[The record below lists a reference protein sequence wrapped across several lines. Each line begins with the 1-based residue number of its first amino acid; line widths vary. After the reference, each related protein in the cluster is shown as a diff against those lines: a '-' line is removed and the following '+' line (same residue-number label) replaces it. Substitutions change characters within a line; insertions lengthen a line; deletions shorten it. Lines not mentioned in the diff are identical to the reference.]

1 MADTPLVTEPV
12 EINPLTGLPMGG
24 TPTVDTT
31 GPQEAP
37 INPLTGETMQNVRP
51 SVTLGGGAGTPD
63 LMQSQLYGSQYNTY
77 RKDDISRYLKYDVPL
92 GQDLDWD
99 ELRARHQ
106 STADKWGNGLAKM
119 GVTALG
125 AVAENTIGF
134 LAGMGELITGGAYYD
149 NGVGKTVD
157 KVNGWM
163 REHMPNY
170 YTKREQE
177 MSVLQGMGTA
187 NFWADKVAGGVGYS
201 LGSIATMWA
210 TGGGGLLTK
219 GVGAAAKGMGIY
231 NASKA
236 IINGT
241 ALAKNIT
248 QGASLAT
255 RLRTAVQMLEA
266 GAMMSLAEGSVESR
280 ETQRQT
286 YDTLVQHYLQDHPGM
301 TEGDIPSQKLQDF
314 ENVSYAAG
322 NTNFVMQMPV
332 LMGTNL
338 LMFGKQVTGFKG
350 MSKANTDVMFD
361 AAANQAVN
369 KLAKQGIVA
378 QSLSRLRPIFV
389 NGMGE
394 TVQESLQF
402 GSGAFSST
410 YHTDK
415 YNNGGHGDMSKA
427 LAAAGDAMLSKEGL
441 ESALIGFLTGGIMG
455 GGQSIVGKQYTNR
468 KNNAQALTD
477 LINSGIFDKTNQ
489 RYQTAEASSAVIKR
503 MHDALQKGDH
513 KSFKDEQFKLIQY
526 QALEALERGGFDVML
541 QKLEDS
547 KELPESEFM
556 SAYGYPQE
564 DNSGKPITLKDS
576 TNKSQDQIL
585 DGVIEK
591 LKRFEQTY
599 DNVNERFPLQDKTSG
614 LPRLLMST
622 EERAAEDA
630 VYSKQENLRSNLI
643 FYGSEIKDRN
653 RRMDSI
659 TNQMQ
664 DTLDSSLQGSA
675 YAGTGPQLDVH
686 GALQEQRP
694 SFKGLD
700 LLKNETGE
708 VESSTEYNP
717 LQQLKNTGDRLQQIA
732 DNLRLTD
739 PIAADKFFKQAQDYM
754 GLLQDNNSAIDA
766 YNKLSSDEYVQ
777 AEMQR
782 EIEEREAIAKQ
793 NKIDKTVAEAVEN
806 AETSESF
813 KDVDLENASPEIA
826 SKGKAKLMEL
836 RDAEANE
843 YRKYMSEQPNESD
856 SEKLE
861 RLKKIDTTN
870 LTPAQKAGLSTA
882 INVLEKKLNEE
893 PVVEEEVPSREEDS
907 VLEEAFKPE
916 NVGKV
921 EVISEDGREFQVD
934 GVKLYNR
941 ELNPLDAIVRTRAGR
956 IKKIRLTDEYGN
968 RQVIWGPEGR
978 VDTLAYAILMSEQ
991 FKIDSELGK
1000 VREEILE
1007 QKEVVTEEVDKELG
1021 TKGIHGAKTSDSLR
1035 QEIYSLELGL
1045 NEILEVYDNLR
1056 TSYIQEA
1063 GATKE
1068 ELKNDP
1074 ELKEL
1079 KSKIRSL
1086 KLQIANRRRILKVR
1100 NEDVTPTDPEILK
1113 VENKANAAIEDYNI
1127 TLSESENAVK
1137 QLQDEI
1143 AQQENLLDGYKQAD
1157 DLESWR
1163 QATSDIKNKEAL
1175 MLKEL
1180 DKQEKLKHK
1189 INYQQTKLKRLQDAK
1204 DNDPNQNAE
1213 PTEQGITEQAEGPID
1228 EREDKNIGES
1238 AEEQETPLEEDIAE
1252 EKFNNEEKATQKQVI
1267 ITQNSNANKAEDN
1280 QSEPG
1285 TPIQGIIF
1293 GLPEG
1298 MSEQDLMQEGS
1309 TTDLGNLI
1317 TPAATQQTSEV
1328 SEGIKKSEYDVHVTG
1343 DMLSGWDTQTYPFNV
1358 PGIKIQDIRGKS
1370 WEVGGRIFEESIQNG
1385 KKVFTIVDGSI
1396 YRKGRRAGI
1405 SASMVFSENTTTT
1418 LNDVKSNLMS
1428 IMDSLLA
1435 VKESGSFTRENINL
1449 DWSKLD
1455 IKEIAT
1461 PTSAAPV
1468 TPTPVENGQEMYTK
1482 NVTNGKDK
1490 KKYQQVQK
1498 IIDLGKKL
1506 DDTNAK
1512 WRILND
1518 FGNIG
1523 GRAVVEI
1530 GTTDGDT
1537 FLMYQSSGTG
1547 TGVASKGKWT
1557 AIPGFAKD
1565 GFFLKAGFDV
1575 ATNKMLTD
1583 QEFIDRGRLDADNP
1597 KFNHYGSS
1605 TFAAIAE
1612 ALGTPASPIE
1622 NKGIENTSTNELEVK
1637 AANIDK
1643 VQKVGEDT
1651 YDRRAPRRIVVDE
1664 SGSAERHVPD
1674 MSNGQIITINQ
1685 DLLLAPDIEGTEVT
1699 FEIRPNDYFTE
1710 RVEEEGLENAW
1721 EYVPIYYKI
1730 GNEYVGKL
1738 AESKSLDR
1746 KALANKLENG
1756 EVVTTKISKV
1766 ISGAQNVNHAIK
1778 EDGTPFF
1785 THPEAVFGKN
1795 EVVLGIT
1802 NGIENKF
1809 ELGDVDSSLDQGDSE
1824 TITTAVSATPIGLI
1838 SSGQVIAVIRG
1849 KNNPQGDPRVTPLS
1863 TANLNSTAQEAV
1875 MGAFKAKDLN
1885 RAREI
1890 IANGKVLLAANTAV
1904 PGVYN
1909 KTYLDISEFPDGS
1922 GAIVYTSPSTG
1933 NLIRIK
1939 DTQLQKAL
1947 NGEEHKYDF
1956 VKLAADPKLKDQI
1969 KYQVYTP
1976 KNNIVD
1982 IKEDLT
1988 KFVASKKY
1996 QVNKDLMNMATDY
2009 TSPIIGKYDA
2019 EGNWVGKTYKST
2031 PDAPLGYQ
2039 QYLFS
2044 NEEVAGGRIL
2054 STDLVKIGESLFNN
2068 PEVTFESID
2077 KNIEGQVEAEL
2088 KIERTDTELIDDIAD
2103 EDISFDENPNNCN

>member
-1 MADTPLVTEPV
+1 MPEQKISFFTGEPLGGNSTIDPDTNLPKTSFF
-12 EINPLTGLPMGG
+12 TGEAFTPQPK
-24 TPTVDTT
+24 TPTMGTDF
-31 GPQEAP
+31 
-37 INPLTGETMQNVRP
+37 NVSRGVMG
-51 SVTLGGGAGTPD
+51 SEKSMNYSED
-63 LMQSQLYGSQYNTY
+63 IDRFMKYG
-77 RKDDISRYLKYDVPL
+77 VPL
-92 GQDLDWD
+92 GRNLDWE
-99 ELRARHQ
+99 ELRARNQ
-106 STADKWGNGLAKM
+106 STAEKWGNGLAKM

-134 LAGMGELITGGAYYD
+134 FAGMGELMTGGAYYD
-149 NGVGKTVD
+149 NVVGKTVD
-157 KVNGWM
+157 KTNEWM

-177 MSVLQGMGTA
+177 LSVLEGMGTA
-187 NFWADKVAGGVGYS
+187 NFWADKVAGGIGYS
-201 LGSIATMWA
+201 VGSIATMWA

-241 ALAKNIT
+241 SLAKNIT

-255 RLRTAVQMLEA
+255 RLRTATQMLEA
-266 GAMMSLAEGSVESR
+266 GAMMSLAEGSVEAR
-280 ETQRQT
+280 ETQSQT
-286 YDTLVQHYLQDHPGM
+286 YDNLVQHYLQERPGM
-301 TEGDIPSQKLQDF
+301 TEGDIPAQKLQEF
-314 ENVSYAAG
+314 EDVSYAAG

-369 KLAKQGIVA
+369 NLAKQGIVA
-378 QSLSRLRPIFV
+378 QSLSRLRPIFA

-427 LAAAGDAMLSKEGL
+427 LNAAADAMLSKEGL

-477 LINSGIFDKTNQ
+477 LMNSGIFDKTNQ

-564 DNSGKPITLKDS
+564 NNSGKSVTLKDS

-585 DGVIEK
+585 DGVIKK
-591 LKRFEQTY
+591 LNNFRETY

-614 LPRLLMST
+614 LPRLLMSE

-664 DTLDSSLQGSA
+664 DTLDTSLQSSA

-694 SFKGLD
+694 SFKGID

-708 VESSTEYNP
+708 VSPASEYNS
-717 LQQLKNTGDRLQQIA
+717 LEQLKNTGDRLQQIA

-739 PIAADKFFKQAQDYM
+739 PIAADKFLEQAQDYM
-754 GLLQDNNSAIDA
+754 GLLQSNNSAIDS

-793 NKIDKTVAEAVEN
+793 NKIDKTVAEAVDN
-806 AETSESF
+806 AQTSEDF
-813 KDVDLENASPEIA
+813 KDVDFENASPEIA

-861 RLKKIDTTN
+861 RLKNIDRTN
-870 LTPAQKAGLSTA
+870 LTPTQKAGLSTA
-882 INVLEKKLNEE
+882 INVLEKKLSEE
-893 PVVEEEVPSREEDS
+893 PVVEEEVPSIEEDS
-907 VLEEAFKPE
+907 VLEEAFKPD

-941 ELNPLDAIVRTRAGR
+941 ELDPLAAIVRTRAGR

-968 RQVIWGPEGR
+968 RQVIWGPENR

-991 FKIDSELGK
+991 FKVDSELGK

-1007 QKEVVTEEVDKELG
+1007 QKEVVVEEVDKELG
-1021 TKGIHGAKTSDSLR
+1021 TKGVHGAKTSDSLR

-1074 ELKEL
+1074 ALKEL

-1113 VENKANAAIEDYNI
+1113 VENKANAAIEDYNT

-1143 AQQENLLDGYKQAD
+1143 AQQESLLDRYKQAD
-1157 DLESWR
+1157 DLDSWR
-1163 QATSDIKNKEAL
+1163 QAINDIKNKEAL
-1175 MLKEL
+1175 ILKEVN
-1180 DKQEKLKHK
+1180 KQEKLKHK

-1228 EREDKNIGES
+1228 EREDKNIGEI
-1238 AEEQETPLEEDIAE
+1238 AEEQEAVVEEDVAE

-1285 TPIQGIIF
+1285 TPMQIVSIGGIST
-1293 GLPEG
+1293 E
-1298 MSEQDLMQEGS
+1298 DLRQEGS

-1317 TPAATQQTSEV
+1317 APSPQQTSEV
-1328 SEGIKKSEYDVHVTG
+1328 NEGIKKSEYEVHVTG
-1343 DMLSGWDTQTYPFNV
+1343 DMLSGWDMSTTIFNV
-1358 PGIKIQDIRGKS
+1358 PGIKIQDIRSKS

-1385 KKVFTIVDGSI
+1385 KKVFTVVDGSI

-1405 SASMVFSENTTTT
+1405 SASMVFNENTTTT

-1428 IMDSLLA
+1428 IMDSLLG
-1435 VKESGSFTRENINL
+1435 VKDTRSFTKENMTF

-1461 PTSAAPV
+1461 PALVS
-1468 TPTPVENGQEMYTK
+1468 PTPVENGQEMYTK
-1482 NVTNGKDK
+1482 NVTNSKDK

-1506 DDTNAK
+1506 DDTNAE

-1518 FGNIG
+1518 FGNIA
-1523 GRAVVEI
+1523 GRAVIEI

-1547 TGVASKGKWT
+1547 TGIASKGMWT
-1557 AIPGFAKD
+1557 PISGFAKD
-1565 GFFLKAGFDV
+1565 GFFLKAGFNLAD
-1575 ATNKMLTD
+1575 NKMLTD

-1597 KFNHYGSS
+1597 KFNHYGSN

-1612 ALGTPASPIE
+1612 ELGRPASPIE
-1622 NKGIENTSTNELEVK
+1622 NEGIENTSTNELEVK

-1643 VQKVGEDT
+1643 VRKVGEDT

-1664 SGSAERHVPD
+1664 SGSAERYVPD

-1685 DLLLAPDIEGTEVT
+1685 DLLLAPDIVGTEVT
-1699 FEIRPNDYFTE
+1699 FEVRPNDYFTE

-1766 ISGAQNVNHAIK
+1766 MSGAQNVNHAIK

-1795 EVVLGIT
+1795 EVVLGVT
-1802 NGIENKF
+1802 SGYMKQF
-1809 ELGDVDSSLDQGDSE
+1809 DLGDVDSSLDQGDAE
-1824 TITTAVSATPIGLI
+1824 TITTAVGATPIGNI
-1838 SSGQVIAVIRG
+1838 MSGKVIAVIRG

-1863 TANLNSTAQEAV
+1863 TANLNSTAQEAT
-1875 MGAFKAKDLN
+1875 MKAFKDKDFD
-1885 RAREI
+1885 RASQI
-1890 IANGKVLLAANTAV
+1890 IAHSNIIEAAEGNPTF
-1904 PGVYN
+1904 
-1909 KTYLDISEFPDGS
+1909 LEFSEFPDGS
-1922 GAIVYTSPSTG
+1922 KAIVYTSPSTG

-1956 VKLAADPKLKDQI
+1956 VKVNGE

-1982 IKEDLT
+1982 ITEDLT
-1988 KFVASKKY
+1988 KFVATKKY
-1996 QVNKDLMNMATDY
+1996 QVSKDLMNMATDY
-2009 TSPIIGKYDA
+2009 NSPIT
-2019 EGNWVGKTYKST
+2019 GKTYKST

-2054 STDLVKIGESLFNN
+2054 STDLVKVGESLFNN

-2088 KIERTDTELIDDIAD
+2088 KIERTDTELIEDIPD

>member
-1 MADTPLVTEPV
+1 MAETPLVTEPV
-12 EINPLTGLPMGG
+12 EINPLTGLPIGG

-77 RKDDISRYLKYDVPL
+77 RKDDINRYLKYDVPL

-106 STADKWGNGLAKM
+106 STAEKWGNGLAKM

-125 AVAENTIGF
+125 AIAENTIGF
-134 LAGMGELITGGAYYD
+134 FAGMGELMTGGSYYD

-157 KVNGWM
+157 KVNEWM

-201 LGSIATMWA
+201 LGAIATIWA

-219 GVGAAAKGMGIY
+219 GIGTAAKGMGIY

-241 ALAKNIT
+241 SLAKNIT

-255 RLRTAVQMLEA
+255 RLRTATQMLEA
-266 GAMMSLAEGSVESR
+266 GAMMSLAEGSVEAR
-280 ETQRQT
+280 ETQSQT
-286 YDTLVQHYLQDHPGM
+286 YDNLVQQYLQERPGM
-301 TEGDIPSQKLQDF
+301 TEGDIPSQKLQEF

-322 NTNFVMQMPV
+322 NTNFAMQMPV

-369 KLAKQGIVA
+369 KLAQQGIVA

-427 LAAAGDAMLSKEGL
+427 LGAAADAMLSKEGL

-526 QALEALERGGFDVML
+526 QALEALERGGFDVMV

-564 DNSGKPITLKDS
+564 DNSGKPVTLKDS

-591 LKRFEQTY
+591 LNRFKETY
-599 DNVNERFPLQDKTSG
+599 NNVNERFPLQDKTSG
-614 LPRLLMST
+614 LPRLLMSE

-694 SFKGLD
+694 SFKGID
-700 LLKNETGE
+700 LLKDETGE
-708 VESSTEYNP
+708 VSPASEYNP

-739 PIAADKFFKQAQDYM
+739 PIAADKFLEQAQDYM
-754 GLLQDNNSAIDA
+754 GLLQANNSAIDS

-793 NKIDKTVAEAVEN
+793 NKIDKTVAAAVEG
-806 AETSESF
+806 AQTSEAF

-826 SKGKAKLMEL
+826 AKGKAKLMEL

-856 SEKLE
+856 AEKLE

-870 LTPAQKAGLSTA
+870 LTPTQQAGLSTA
-882 INVLEKKLNEE
+882 INVLEKKLSEE
-893 PVVEEEVPSREEDS
+893 PVIEEEVPSREEDS

-956 IKKIRLTDEYGN
+956 IKKIRLTDEYGD

-978 VDTLAYAILMSEQ
+978 VDTVAFAIIMSEQ
-991 FKIDSELGK
+991 FKVDVEQGK

-1021 TKGIHGAKTSDSLR
+1021 TKGVHGAKTSDSLR

-1074 ELKEL
+1074 DLKEL

-1086 KLQIANRRRILKVR
+1086 KLQIANRRRILKIR

-1143 AQQENLLDGYKQAD
+1143 AQQESLLDRYKQED
-1157 DLESWR
+1157 DLDSWR
-1163 QATSDIKNKEAL
+1163 QAINDIKNKEAL
-1175 MLKEL
+1175 MTKEL
-1180 DKQEKLKHK
+1180 NKQEKLKHK

-1238 AEEQETPLEEDIAE
+1238 AEEQEAVVEEDVAE

-1280 QSEPG
+1280 QSAPG

-1298 MSEQDLMQEGS
+1298 MTEQELMQEGS
-1309 TTDLGNLI
+1309 TTDLGSLI
-1317 TPAATQQTSEV
+1317 APSLQQTS
-1328 SEGIKKSEYDVHVTG
+1328 DVEQ
-1343 DMLSGWDTQTYPFNV
+1343 S
-1358 PGIKIQDIRGKS
+1358 DI
-1370 WEVGGRIFEESIQNG
+1370 
-1385 KKVFTIVDGSI
+1385 
-1396 YRKGRRAGI
+1396 
-1405 SASMVFSENTTTT
+1405 
-1418 LNDVKSNLMS
+1418 
-1428 IMDSLLA
+1428 DSLLS
-1435 VKESGSFTRENINL
+1435 KEKTIKIGRYTPSARFSDRVSGENVNLEVEDALSAIVSFTKGPINKKQISELNEVLDLFSPVLSIEKIDSLIYKYENEVANFTNILEGLNRIKQNKQ
-1449 DWSKLD
+1449 SKSTQ
-1455 IKEIAT
+1455 KSSEVV
-1461 PTSAAPV
+1461 S
-1468 TPTPVENGQEMYTK
+1468 PTPVENGQEMYTK
-1482 NVTNGKDK
+1482 NVANSKDK

-1506 DDTNAK
+1506 DDTNAEWK
-1512 WRILND
+1512 ILND

-1537 FLMYQSSGTG
+1537 FLMYQSSGDG
-1547 TGVASKGKWT
+1547 TGIASKGKWV

-1565 GFFLKAGFDV
+1565 GFFLKAGFDI
-1575 ATNKMLTD
+1575 ANNKMLTD
-1583 QEFIDRGRLDADNP
+1583 QEFVDRGRLDADNP

-1605 TFAAIAE
+1605 TFAAISE
-1612 ALGTPASPIE
+1612 ELGRPASPIE
-1622 NKGIENTSTNELEVK
+1622 NEGIENTSTNELEVK

-1643 VQKVGEDT
+1643 VRKVGEDT

-1685 DLLLAPDIEGTEVT
+1685 DLLLAPDIVGTEVT

-1766 ISGAQNVNHAIK
+1766 MSGAQNVNHAIK

-1795 EVVLGIT
+1795 EVVLGIA
-1802 NGIENKF
+1802 NSFENRF

-1824 TITTAVSATPIGLI
+1824 TITTAVASTPIGNI
-1838 SSGQVIAVIRG
+1838 GSGQVIAVIRG

-1875 MGAFKAKDLN
+1875 MKAFKDKDFD
-1885 RAREI
+1885 RASQIVSHSNIE
-1890 IANGKVLLAANTAV
+1890 AAEGN
-1904 PGVYN
+1904 PRF
-1909 KTYLDISEFPDGS
+1909 LEFSEFPDGS
-1922 GAIVYTSPSTG
+1922 KAIVYTSPSNK

-1956 VKLAADPKLKDQI
+1956 VKVNGE

-1982 IKEDLT
+1982 IKDDLT
-1988 KFVASKKY
+1988 KFVAKKKY
-1996 QVNKDLMNMATDY
+1996 QVDKTLMNMATDY
-2009 TSPIIGKYDA
+2009 TSPIDPKR
-2019 EGNWVGKTYKST
+2019 TYKST

-2044 NEEVAGGRIL
+2044 NEEVAEGRIL
-2054 STDLVKIGESLFNN
+2054 STDLVKVGESLFNN
-2068 PEVTFESID
+2068 PEVIFESID
-2077 KNIEGQVEAEL
+2077 KSIVGQVEAEL
-2088 KIERTDTELIDDIAD
+2088 KIERTDTELIEDIPD

>member
-1 MADTPLVTEPV
+1 MAETPLVTEAV
-12 EINPLTGLPMGG
+12 EINPLTGLPMSG

-77 RKDDISRYLKYDVPL
+77 RKDDINRYLKYDVPL

-157 KVNGWM
+157 KTNEWM

-177 MSVLQGMGTA
+177 MSVLAGMGTA

-201 LGSIATMWA
+201 IGSIATMWA

-219 GVGAAAKGMGIY
+219 GATAAAKGMGIY

-241 ALAKNIT
+241 SLAKNIT

-255 RLRTAVQMLEA
+255 RLRTATQMLEA

-280 ETQRQT
+280 ETQGQT
-286 YDTLVQHYLQDHPGM
+286 YDTLVEQYLQERPGM
-301 TEGDIPSQKLQDF
+301 TEGDIPSNVLSQF
-314 ENVSYAAG
+314 EDVSYAAG

-369 KLAKQGIVA
+369 NLAKQGIVA
-378 QSLSRLRPIFV
+378 QSLSRLRPLFI

-394 TVQESLQF
+394 AAQESLQF

-455 GGQSIVGKQYTNR
+455 GGQSIIGKEYTNR

-477 LINSGIFDKTNQ
+477 LINSGIFDKTNH
-489 RYQTAEASSAVIKR
+489 RYSTAEASSAVIKR
-503 MHDALQKGDH
+503 MHNALQEGDH
-513 KSFKDEQFKLIQY
+513 KAFKDEQFKLIQY

-547 KELPESEFM
+547 KELSETEFM
-556 SAYGYPQE
+556 SHFGYPQE
-564 DNSGKPITLKDS
+564 DNSGKPVTLKDS
-576 TNKSQDQIL
+576 TDKSQEQIL

-614 LPRLLMST
+614 LPRLLMSE

-630 VYSKQENLRSNLI
+630 VYNKQQNLRSNLI
-643 FYGSEIKDRN
+643 FYGSEIRDRN

-664 DTLDSSLQGSA
+664 DTLESSLQSNA
-675 YAGTGPQLDVH
+675 YSGTGPQLNVH
-686 GALQEQRP
+686 AALQEQRP
-694 SFKGLD
+694 SFKGMD
-700 LLKNETGE
+700 LLKDETGE
-708 VESSTEYNP
+708 VEPATEYNP
-717 LQQLKNTGDRLQQIA
+717 AQQLIDTGARLQQIA
-732 DNLRLTD
+732 DSIRLVD
-739 PIAADKFFKQAQDYM
+739 PIAADKFTQQAKDYM
-754 GLLQDNNSAIDA
+754 GLLRDNNRALDS
-766 YNKLSSDEYVQ
+766 YNKLSSDTYVQ
-777 AEMQR
+777 EQMQR
-782 EIEEREAIAKQ
+782 EIQEREAIAKQ
-793 NKIDKTVAEAVEN
+793 NKIDKTVTEAVDN
-806 AETSESF
+806 AETSEAF
-813 KDVDLENASPEIA
+813 KDVDLDNASPEVAI
-826 SKGKAKLMEL
+826 KGIQKLKEL
-836 RDAEANE
+836 RDAETAE
-843 YRKYMSEQPNESD
+843 YRKYMEEKPNESD
-856 SEKLE
+856 EEKLE
-861 RLKKIDTTN
+861 RLKKLDKSE
-870 LTPAQKAGLSTA
+870 LTPTQKAGLATA
-882 INVLEKKLNEE
+882 INVLEKELNED
-893 PVVEEEVPSREEDS
+893 PVAEEEIPSREEDS
-907 VLEEAFKPE
+907 VLEEAFQPD
-916 NVGKV
+916 NVGGI
-921 EVISEDGREFQVD
+921 ELISEDGREFQVD

-968 RQVIWGPEGR
+968 RQVIWGPEAR
-978 VDTLAYAILMSEQ
+978 VDALAYAILMSEQ
-991 FKIDSELGK
+991 FRVDVEQGK

-1007 QKEVVTEEVDKELG
+1007 QKEVVIEEVDKELG
-1021 TKGIHGAKTSDSLR
+1021 TKGVHGAKTSDSLR

-1045 NEILEVYDNLR
+1045 NEILDVYDTLR

-1086 KLQIANRRRILKVR
+1086 KLQIANRRRILKLR
-1100 NEDVTPTDPEILK
+1100 SEDVTPTDPEILK

-1127 TLSESENAVK
+1127 SLSESENTVK
-1137 QLQDEI
+1137 ELEDEI
-1143 AQQENLLDGYKQAD
+1143 EQQESRLDAYKEAD

-1163 QATSDIKNKEAL
+1163 QATNDIKKKEAL
-1175 MLKEL
+1175 VDKEI

-1213 PTEQGITEQAEGPID
+1213 PTEQGTTEQAEGPID

-1238 AEEQETPLEEDIAE
+1238 AEEQEAPVEEDAAE
-1252 EKFNNEEKATQKQVI
+1252 EQFNNEEKATQKKAT
-1267 ITQNSNANKAEDN
+1267 ITQNSNANKTEDN

-1285 TPIQGIIF
+1285 TPIAGIIL
-1293 GLPEG
+1293 GAPEG
-1298 MSEQDLMQEGS
+1298 MTEEDLMQEGS
-1309 TTDLGNLI
+1309 TTDLGSLI
-1317 TPAATQQTSEV
+1317 TPAASV
-1328 SEGIKKSEYDVHVTG
+1328 DKVA
-1343 DMLSGWDTQTYPFNV
+1343 
-1358 PGIKIQDIRGKS
+1358 DIER
-1370 WEVGGRIFEESIQNG
+1370 
-1385 KKVFTIVDGSI
+1385 
-1396 YRKGRRAGI
+1396 RRA
-1405 SASMVFSENTTTT
+1405 AE
-1418 LNDVKSNLMS
+1418 LKDK
-1428 IMDSLLA
+1428 SLLVEDVTFDDEGRA
-1435 VKESGSFTRENINL
+1435 EPTYKKRPVKELLDVEFEDDGTPVPTYIEAKWVTEINDKYDAEL
-1449 DWSKLD
+1449 AALK
-1455 IKEIAT
+1455 
-1461 PTSAAPV
+1461 APV
-1468 TPTPVENGQEMYTK
+1468 
-1482 NVTNGKDK
+1482 
-1490 KKYQQVQK
+1490 
-1498 IIDLGKKL
+1498 
-1506 DDTNAK
+1506 
-1512 WRILND
+1512 
-1518 FGNIG
+1518 
-1523 GRAVVEI
+1523 
-1530 GTTDGDT
+1530 
-1537 FLMYQSSGTG
+1537 
-1547 TGVASKGKWT
+1547 
-1557 AIPGFAKD
+1557 
-1565 GFFLKAGFDV
+1565 
-1575 ATNKMLTD
+1575 
-1583 QEFIDRGRLDADNP
+1583 
-1597 KFNHYGSS
+1597 
-1605 TFAAIAE
+1605 
-1612 ALGTPASPIE
+1612 SPIE
-1622 NKGIENTSTNELEVK
+1622 NKGIENTSVEDLEVK

-1651 YDRRAPRRIVVDE
+1651 YDKRAPRRVVVDE
-1664 SGSAERHVPD
+1664 SGNPSINTPD
-1674 MSNGQIITINQ
+1674 MSNGQIISINQ
-1685 DLLLAPDIEGTEVT
+1685 DLLLSPDIEGTEVT

-1710 RVEEEGLENAW
+1710 RVEKEGMENSW
-1721 EYVPIYYKI
+1721 QYVPIYYKI
-1730 GNEYVGKL
+1730 GDEYVGKL
-1738 AESKSLDR
+1738 AESDSIQR

-1756 EVVTTKISKV
+1756 ELVTTRISKV
-1766 ISGAQNVNHAIK
+1766 ISGPRNVNHAIDK
-1778 EDGTPFF
+1778 NGKPFF

-1795 EVVLGIT
+1795 EVILGVA
-1802 NGIENKF
+1802 NLYENKF
-1809 ELGDVDSSLDQGDSE
+1809 ELGDVDPSLDKGDSE
-1824 TITTAVSATPIGLI
+1824 VVTTAVAATPIGDI
-1838 SSGQVIAVIRG
+1838 GPGQVIAVIRG

-1875 MGAFKAKDLN
+1875 MRAFKDRDFD
-1885 RAREI
+1885 RASQI
-1890 IANGKVLLAANTAV
+1890 IANSNVIEAAEGNPTF
-1904 PGVYN
+1904 
-1909 KTYLDISEFPDGS
+1909 LEFSEFPDGS
-1922 GAIVYTSPSTG
+1922 KAIVYTSPSTG

-1956 VKLAADPKLKDQI
+1956 VKVNGE

-1982 IKEDLT
+1982 IKDDLT
-1988 KFVASKKY
+1988 KFVAKKKY
-1996 QVNKDLMNMATDY
+1996 QVDKTLMNMATDY
-2009 TSPIIGKYDA
+2009 TSPIT
-2019 EGNWVGKTYKST
+2019 GKTYKST

-2044 NEEVAGGRIL
+2044 NEEVDGGRIL
-2054 STDLVKIGESLFNN
+2054 STDIVKLGESLFNN
-2068 PEVTFESID
+2068 PEVTFEGID
-2077 KNIEGQVEAEL
+2077 RNMVGEVETEL
-2088 KIERTDTELIDDIAD
+2088 KIERNDAEVITDIAD
-2103 EDISFDENPNNCN
+2103 EDISFDDKTNKCD

>member
-1 MADTPLVTEPV
+1 MPEQKISFFTGEPLGGNSTIDPDTNLPKTSFF
-12 EINPLTGLPMGG
+12 TGEAFTPQPK
-24 TPTVDTT
+24 TPTMGTDF
-31 GPQEAP
+31 
-37 INPLTGETMQNVRP
+37 NVSRGVMG
-51 SVTLGGGAGTPD
+51 SEKSMNYSDDVSRF
-63 LMQSQLYGSQYNTY
+63 MKYG
-77 RKDDISRYLKYDVPL
+77 VPL
-92 GQDLDWD
+92 GRNLDWE
-99 ELRARHQ
+99 ELRARNQ
-106 STADKWGNGLAKM
+106 STSEKWGNGLAKM

-134 LAGMGELITGGAYYD
+134 FAGMGELMTGGAYYD
-149 NGVGKTVD
+149 NVVGKTVD
-157 KVNGWM
+157 KTNEWM

-177 MSVLQGMGTA
+177 LSVIGGMGTA

-201 LGSIATMWA
+201 IGAIASLYV
-210 TGGGGLLTK
+210 TGGGGLLMK
-219 GVGAAAKGMGIY
+219 GGASLARGMGIY
-231 NASKA
+231 NTSKA

-241 ALAKNIT
+241 NLVKGLT
-248 QGASLAT
+248 QGAALST
-255 RLRTAVQMLEA
+255 RLRTAAQTLEA
-266 GAMMSLAEGSVESR
+266 GAMMSLAEGSVEAR

-286 YDTLVQHYLQDHPGM
+286 YDNLVQQYLQERPGM

-314 ENVSYAAG
+314 EDVSYAAG
-322 NTNFVMQMPV
+322 NTNFAMQMPV

-338 LMFGKQVTGFKG
+338 LMFGKQVAGFKG
-350 MSKANTDVMFD
+350 MSKANTDVLFD
-361 AAANQAVN
+361 AAANQAAN
-369 KLAKQGIVA
+369 TLAKQGIVA
-378 QSLSRLRPIFV
+378 QSLSRLRPLFV

-427 LAAAGDAMLSKEGL
+427 LSAAADAMLSKEGL

-526 QALEALERGGFDVML
+526 QALEALERGGFDVMV

-564 DNSGKPITLKDS
+564 NNSGKPVTLKDS

-591 LKRFEQTY
+591 LNRFEQTY
-599 DNVNERFPLQDKTSG
+599 NNVNERFPLQDKTSG
-614 LPRLLMST
+614 LPRLLMSE

-630 VYSKQENLRSNLI
+630 VYKKQENLRSNLI

-664 DTLDSSLQGSA
+664 DTLDTSLQSSA

-694 SFKGLD
+694 SFKGID

-708 VESSTEYNP
+708 VSPASEYSP
-717 LQQLKNTGDRLQQIA
+717 LEQLKNTGDRLQQIA

-739 PIAADKFFKQAQDYM
+739 PIAADKFLEQAQDYM
-754 GLLQDNNSAIDA
+754 GLLQANNSAIDS

-793 NKIDKTVAEAVEN
+793 NKIDKTVAEAVDN
-806 AETSESF
+806 AQTSEDF
-813 KDVDLENASPEIA
+813 KDVDFENASPEIA
-826 SKGKAKLMEL
+826 AKGKAKLMEL

-861 RLKKIDTTN
+861 RLKKIDRTN
-870 LTPAQKAGLSTA
+870 LTPTQKAGLSTA
-882 INVLEKKLNEE
+882 INVLEKKLSEE
-893 PVVEEEVPSREEDS
+893 PAVEEEVPSREEDS
-907 VLEEAFKPE
+907 VLEEAFKPD

-921 EVISEDGREFQVD
+921 EVISEDGREFQID

-941 ELNPLDAIVRTRAGR
+941 ELDPLAAIVRTRAGR

-991 FKIDSELGK
+991 FKVDSELGK
-1000 VREEILE
+1000 VREEILK
-1007 QKEVVTEEVDKELG
+1007 QKEVVVEEVDKELG
-1021 TKGIHGAKTSDSLR
+1021 TKGVHGAKTSDSLR

-1074 ELKEL
+1074 ALKEL

-1143 AQQENLLDGYKQAD
+1143 AQQENLLDRYKQAD
-1157 DLESWR
+1157 DLDSWR
-1163 QATSDIKNKEAL
+1163 QAINDIKNKEAL
-1175 MLKEL
+1175 ILKEV

-1228 EREDKNIGES
+1228 EREDKNIGEI
-1238 AEEQETPLEEDIAE
+1238 AEEQEAVVEEDVAE

-1285 TPIQGIIF
+1285 TPMQIVSI
-1293 GLPEG
+1293 EG
-1298 MSEQDLMQEGS
+1298 VSVEDLRQEGS
-1309 TTDLGNLI
+1309 TTDLGDLI
-1317 TPAATQQTSEV
+1317 APSPQQTSEAV
-1328 SEGIKKSEYDVHVTG
+1328 S
-1343 DMLSGWDTQTYPFNV
+1343 
-1358 PGIKIQDIRGKS
+1358 
-1370 WEVGGRIFEESIQNG
+1370 
-1385 KKVFTIVDGSI
+1385 
-1396 YRKGRRAGI
+1396 
-1405 SASMVFSENTTTT
+1405 
-1418 LNDVKSNLMS
+1418 
-1428 IMDSLLA
+1428 
-1435 VKESGSFTRENINL
+1435 
-1449 DWSKLD
+1449 
-1455 IKEIAT
+1455 
-1461 PTSAAPV
+1461 
-1468 TPTPVENGQEMYTK
+1468 PTPVENGQEMYTK

-1506 DDTNAK
+1506 DDTNAE

-1537 FLMYQSSGTG
+1537 FLMYQSSGDG
-1547 TGVASKGKWT
+1547 TGIASKGKWV

-1565 GFFLKAGFDV
+1565 GFFLKAGFDI
-1575 ATNKMLTD
+1575 ANNKMLTD

-1605 TFAAIAE
+1605 TFAVIAE
-1612 ALGTPASPIE
+1612 ELGRPASPIE
-1622 NKGIENTSTNELEVK
+1622 NEGIENTSTNELEVK

-1643 VQKVGEDT
+1643 VRKVGEDT

-1685 DLLLAPDIEGTEVT
+1685 DLLLAPDIVGTEVT

-1710 RVEEEGLENAW
+1710 RVEKEGLENAW
-1721 EYVPIYYKI
+1721 QYVPIYYKI
-1730 GNEYVGKL
+1730 GDEYVGKL
-1738 AESKSLDR
+1738 AENESLDR

-1795 EVVLGIT
+1795 EVVLGVT
-1802 NGIENKF
+1802 NGIGNRF

-1824 TITTAVSATPIGLI
+1824 TITTAVGATPIGNI
-1838 SSGQVIAVIRG
+1838 GSGQIIAVIRG

-1885 RAREI
+1885 RAKEI
-1890 IANGKVLLAANTAV
+1890 IANGKELLKANTGI

-1922 GAIVYTSPSTG
+1922 KAIVYTSPSTG
-1933 NLIRIK
+1933 KLIRIK
-1939 DTQLQKAL
+1939 DTHLQKAL

-1956 VKLAADPKLKDQI
+1956 VKLAADPRLKGNI
-1969 KYQVYTP
+1969 IYQVYTP
-1976 KNNIVD
+1976 NNNIVD

-1996 QVNKDLMNMATDY
+1996 QVSKDLMNMATDY

-2044 NEEVAGGRIL
+2044 NEEVDGGRIL
-2054 STDLVKIGESLFNN
+2054 STDLVKVGESLFNN

-2077 KNIEGQVEAEL
+2077 KNIEGQVETEL
-2088 KIERTDTELIDDIAD
+2088 KIERFDGQIIEGIPDG
-2103 EDISFDENPNNCN
+2103 DISFDENPNNCN

>member
-1 MADTPLVTEPV
+1 MPDTPLVTEPV
-12 EINPLTGLPMGG
+12 EINPLTGLPIGG
-24 TPTVDTT
+24 TPTIDTT

-37 INPLTGETMQNVRP
+37 INPLTGIPMQNVKP

-77 RKDDISRYLKYDVPL
+77 RKDDINRYLKYDVPL

-106 STADKWGNGLAKM
+106 STSEKWGNGLAKM

-125 AVAENTIGF
+125 ALAENTLGIV
-134 LAGMGELITGGAYYD
+134 AGLGEMFTGGSYYD
-149 NGVGKTVD
+149 NAVGKTID
-157 KVNGWM
+157 KTNEWM

-170 YTKREQE
+170 YTKRAQE
-177 MSVLQGMGTA
+177 MSILEGMGTA
-187 NFWADKVAGGVGYS
+187 NFWADKVAGGIGYS
-201 LGSIATMWA
+201 IGAIASLYV
-210 TGGGGLLTK
+210 TGGGSLFVK
-219 GVGAAAKGMGIY
+219 GATMAGRGMGIY
-231 NASKA
+231 NTSKA

-241 ALAKNIT
+241 KLAKNIT
-248 QGASLAT
+248 QGAALST
-255 RLRTAVQMLEA
+255 RLRTAAQTLEA
-266 GAMMSLAEGSVESR
+266 GAMMSLAEGSVEAR

-286 YDTLVQHYLQDHPGM
+286 YDTLVQQYLKERPGM
-301 TEGDIPSQKLQDF
+301 TEGDIPSQILQDF
-314 ENVSYAAG
+314 EDVSYSAG
-322 NTNFVMQMPV
+322 NTNFAMQMPV

-350 MSKANTDVMFD
+350 MSKANTDVLFD

-369 KLAKQGIVA
+369 TLAKQGFVA

-455 GGQSIVGKQYTNR
+455 GGQSIIGGEYTNR

-526 QALEALERGGFDVML
+526 QALEALERGGFDVMV

-564 DNSGKPITLKDS
+564 DNSGKPVTLKDS

-591 LKRFEQTY
+591 LNRFKETY
-599 DNVNERFPLQDKTSG
+599 NNVNERFPLQDKTSG
-614 LPRLLMST
+614 LPRLLMSE

-630 VYSKQENLRSNLI
+630 VYKKQENLRSNLI

-664 DTLDSSLQGSA
+664 DTLDTSLQGSA

-694 SFKGLD
+694 SFKGID

-708 VESSTEYNP
+708 VSPASEYNP
-717 LQQLKNTGDRLQQIA
+717 LEQLKNTGDRLQQIA

-739 PIAADKFFKQAQDYM
+739 PIAADKFLEQAQDYM
-754 GLLQDNNSAIDA
+754 GLLQANNSAIDS

-793 NKIDKTVAEAVEN
+793 NKINKIVAEAVEN
-806 AETSESF
+806 AQTSEDF

-861 RLKKIDTTN
+861 RLKKIDKTK
-870 LTPAQKAGLSTA
+870 LTPVQRAGLSTA

-893 PVVEEEVPSREEDS
+893 PAVEEEVPSREEDS
-907 VLEEAFKPE
+907 VLEEAFKPD

-991 FKIDSELGK
+991 FKVDSELGK

-1007 QKEVVTEEVDKELG
+1007 QKEVVVEEVDKELG
-1021 TKGIHGAKTSDSLR
+1021 TKGVHGAKTSDSLR

-1074 ELKEL
+1074 ALKEL

-1086 KLQIANRRRILKVR
+1086 KLQIANRRRILKLR

-1113 VENKANAAIEDYNI
+1113 VENKANAAIEDYNT

-1143 AQQENLLDGYKQAD
+1143 AQQESLLDRYKQAD
-1157 DLESWR
+1157 DLDSWR
-1163 QATSDIKNKEAL
+1163 QAINNIKNKEAL

-1180 DKQEKLKHK
+1180 NKQEKLKHK

-1238 AEEQETPLEEDIAE
+1238 AEGQEAVVEEDVAE

-1267 ITQNSNANKAEDN
+1267 ITQNSNANKTEDN

-1285 TPIQGIIF
+1285 TPIQGVLF

-1298 MSEQDLMQEGS
+1298 MTEQDLMQEGS

-1317 TPAATQQTSEV
+1317 SPAVQQTSEV
-1328 SEGIKKSEYDVHVTG
+1328 EGIYLYHASQNKKNPLLSFNENQPMFTTKDDFGDEYKDYG
-1343 DMLSGWDTQTYPFNV
+1343 P
-1358 PGIKIQDIRGKS
+1358 
-1370 WEVGGRIFEESIQNG
+1370 
-1385 KKVFTIVDGSI
+1385 VFK
-1396 YRKGRRAGI
+1396 YKL
-1405 SASMVFSENTTTT
+1405 SENAKVVNLEDYQGKYNVDVEKHEEASNGMHPYPIDSELI
-1418 LNDVKSNLMS
+1418 LNLRKEGVDVIIDDWGSYVVINKNAIENVKSTQQ
-1428 IMDSLLA
+1428 DSE
-1435 VKESGSFTRENINL
+1435 VVS
-1449 DWSKLD
+1449 
-1455 IKEIAT
+1455 
-1461 PTSAAPV
+1461 
-1468 TPTPVENGQEMYTK
+1468 PTPVENGQEMYTK
-1482 NVTNGKDK
+1482 NVANGRDK

-1506 DDTNAK
+1506 DDTNAEWK
-1512 WRILND
+1512 ILND

-1523 GRAVVEI
+1523 SRAVVEI

-1547 TGVASKGKWT
+1547 TGIASKGKWT

-1565 GFFLKAGFDV
+1565 GFFLKAGFDI
-1575 ATNKMLTD
+1575 ANNKMLTD
-1583 QEFIDRGRLDADNP
+1583 QEFVDRGRLDADNP
-1597 KFNHYGSS
+1597 KFNHYGSN

-1612 ALGTPASPIE
+1612 ELGRPASPIE
-1622 NKGIENTSTNELEVK
+1622 NEGIENTGTNELEVK

-1643 VQKVGEDT
+1643 VRKVGEDT

-1710 RVEEEGLENAW
+1710 RVKEEGLENAW

-1738 AESKSLDR
+1738 AESTSLDR

-1766 ISGAQNVNHAIK
+1766 ISGAKNVNHAIK

-1795 EVVLGIT
+1795 EVVLGVT
-1802 NGIENKF
+1802 SGFMNKF
-1809 ELGDVDSSLDQGDSE
+1809 DLGDVDSSLDQGDAE

-1875 MGAFKAKDLN
+1875 MESFKAKNLS

-1890 IANGKVLLAANTAV
+1890 IANGKMLIAANTAV

-1947 NGEEHKYDF
+1947 SGEEYKYDF
-1956 VKLAADPKLKDQI
+1956 VKLAADPKLKDNI
-1969 KYQVYTP
+1969 IYQAYTP
-1976 KNNIVD
+1976 KNNIYSVD

-2068 PEVTFESID
+2068 PEVIFESID
-2077 KNIEGQVEAEL
+2077 KSIMGQVETEL
-2088 KIERTDTELIDDIAD
+2088 KIERTDTEIIDDIAD